1 MPTPMSIRKT
11 EEADIR
17 SEYPIWIQ
25 LGLVFALSTLLIGF
39 KWDIQNQQD
48 FKVELEE
55 QDVVEMEEVKQTKQE
70 VKPPPPPKPPV
81 PMEVPNDEVIEE
93 DVDFDASLDLNESLD
108 TSQGP
113 PPPDEGEKEEE
124 QEIFVVVENQPEMQG
139 GMQALYDEIDYPEFA
154 KKAGIEGRVFV
165 QFVVDENGNV
175 TSPKVTRGVHKLLN
189 QEAIRAIKEMK
200 FSPGQQRGKA
210 VKVQMSLP
218 VTFRL
223 K

>member
-1 MPTPMSIRKT
+1 M
-11 EEADIR
+11 E
-17 SEYPIWIQ
+17 
-25 LGLVFALSTLLIGF
+25 
-39 KWDIQNQQD
+39 
-48 FKVELEE
+48 
-55 QDVVEMEEVKQTKQE
+55 DVQQTKQE

-81 PMEVPNDEVIEE
+81 PMEVPNDEIIEDQ
-93 DVDFDASLDLNESLD
+93 DVDFDASLDLDESLD

-113 PPPDEGEKEEE
+113 PPPDEGEEEEE
-124 QEIFVVVENQPEMQG
+124 QEVFVVVEDSPQLQG
-139 GMQALYDEIDYPEFA
+139 GLAALQNEVEYPEFA

-175 TSPKVTRGVHKLLN
+175 QNPKVTRGVHKLLN
-189 QEAIRAIKEMK
+189 EEAIRAVKQMK
-200 FSPGQQRGKA
+200 FTPGRQRGKP